1 MDGQDTLQNGEA
13 SVSTQDPS
21 QEQTPATSDVGHQG
35 TSEKQQA
42 QPTPSPYGGGRL
54 YGGGQ
59 NQPQQAQPQQPQQLQ
74 QPPQQAQ
81 GQQGGIPE
89 HYMQQPSQINIPAVL
104 GYIHEQQGNTDGR
117 VRELQ
122 ETLKAM

>member
-42 QPTPSPYGGGRL
+42 QPTPSPQGGGRL

-59 NQPQQAQPQQPQQLQ
+59 NQPQQAQAQQPQLTSQQIQQIQAQ
-74 QPPQQAQ
+74 QPQQQAQ

-89 HYMQQPSQINIPAVL
+89 HYMQQPSQINIS
-104 GYIHEQQGNTDGR
+104 
-117 VRELQ
+117 
-122 ETLKAM
+122 